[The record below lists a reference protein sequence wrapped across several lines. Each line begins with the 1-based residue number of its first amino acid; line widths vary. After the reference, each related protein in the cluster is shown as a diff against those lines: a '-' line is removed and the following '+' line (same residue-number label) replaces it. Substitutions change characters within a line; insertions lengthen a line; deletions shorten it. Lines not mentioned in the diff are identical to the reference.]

1 MDQKYVMVDIE
12 TSGLKPSES
21 EILQIAMLE
30 VIKDPRG
37 YFYPGRSFEKIL
49 HFDKEVTD
57 EWILKTHKDLLPRCK
72 AATYQSPVEVRAE
85 IVRFFQQTGQKNIY
99 LMGLNASVFD
109 YPWLVNKGYLKEGD
123 VHYRIFELTGAY
135 GLAQAV
141 LHLNG
146 DRADDRKTFFE
157 MANGSCEWI
166 ELPKGVSAHDAIY
179 DCYSQLKT
187 LNGCIKL
194 LRK

>member
-1 MDQKYVMVDIE
+1 MNKYYMVDIE

-21 EILQIAMLE
+21 EILQIAILE
-30 VIKDPRG
+30 VMKDPSG
-37 YFYPGRSFEKIL
+37 YFYPGRSYEKIL
-49 HFDKEVTD
+49 HFDQTVTD
-57 EWILKTHKDLLPRCK
+57 EWILKTHNNLLARCK
-72 AATYQSPVEVRAE
+72 AVEYQSPTEVRAE
-85 IVRFFQQTGQKNIY
+85 IIRFFQQGGQKNIY
-99 LMGLNASVFD
+99 LMGLNAAIFD

-123 VHYRIFELTGAY
+123 THYRIFELTGAY
-135 GLAQAV
+135 GLAQTV

-146 DRADDRKTFFE
+146 DDAKDRKTFFE

-166 ELPKGVSAHDAIY
+166 ELPKNVTAHNALY